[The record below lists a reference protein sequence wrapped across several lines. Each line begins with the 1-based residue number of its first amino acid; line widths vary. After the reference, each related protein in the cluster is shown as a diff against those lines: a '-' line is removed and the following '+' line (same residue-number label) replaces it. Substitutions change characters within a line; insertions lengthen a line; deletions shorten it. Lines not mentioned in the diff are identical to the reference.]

1 MIPKRIL
8 VPDRLRRP
16 PATGWSWID
25 GRFVREHM
33 DHLSREA
40 VLLYFFLSA
49 VADVNGLSFYGDG
62 TVAARL
68 RMPLPSLFQ
77 ARDELLAY
85 DLIAHEPPLTQVL
98 SLPPRC
104 QRRRSEPGGG
114 LMQLGDILRRAIAST
129 HTDQERSSAMKVGLW
144 AEIRRLAEIEKLS
157 ARVISR
163 RLHCSWR
170 TVAQALELEQPP
182 ARPVPSRVSRL
193 DPYKAK
199 IDALLAKYPELSAVR
214 IHEEIAR
221 GPDGY
226 TGSVITVRRYVRSI
240 RPARGRVYQ
249 EVHYEPAQAM
259 QVDWGE
265 CGRVQVGNT
274 TRKVSVLV
282 AVLCYSRM
290 TYIEFTLSQ
299 RKAEF
304 YRCLVHAL
312 EFFGASPR
320 AIIFDNLKT
329 AVINGSGRAAC
340 FHPEF
345 LALCGHY
352 YLQPIACER
361 RDPESKG
368 IVEAKV
374 RYVKHNALAGRS
386 DELVRFEDYVAFA
399 PRWRDEIANVRTH
412 ETTRERPVD
421 RFQQERSLLRAL
433 PTIPFDTD
441 EIVPAVV
448 SPHARIEFDAN
459 RYSVPPHLVRQTV
472 TIRADGHEVRILH
485 QGQVV
490 AQHVRCYQR
499 RQLIVLP
506 DHRLAALTMSRRSR
520 SSALEQAFDALG
532 PEARQ
537 FHLGLKRQPVKTGVH
552 LRRLLGL
559 ARVYGSAEVLSA
571 IAKALEFAAYDAAY
585 VENLLLAERRRRQL
599 PTPTLPTPQRRELID
614 DIELEPA
621 DPAVYDRFCNTT
633 DEDSHGTT

>member
-1 MIPKRIL
+1 
-8 VPDRLRRP
+8 
-16 PATGWSWID
+16 
-25 GRFVREHM
+25 
-33 DHLSREA
+33 
-40 VLLYFFLSA
+40 
-49 VADVNGLSFYGDG
+49 
-62 TVAARL
+62 
-68 RMPLPSLFQ
+68 
-77 ARDELLAY
+77 
-85 DLIAHEPPLTQVL
+85 
-98 SLPPRC
+98 
-104 QRRRSEPGGG
+104 
-114 LMQLGDILRRAIAST
+114 
-129 HTDQERSSAMKVGLW
+129 MKVALW
-144 AEIRRLAEIEKLS
+144 AEIRRLSEIEKLS
-157 ARVISR
+157 GWAIAR
-163 RLHCSWR
+163 RLHCSR
-170 TVAQALELEQPP
+170 HTVAAALKLQQPP
-182 ARPVPSRVSRL
+182 ASTRARRANRL
-193 DPYKAK
+193 DPYMER
-199 IDALLAKYPELSAVR
+199 IHELLAKYPDLSAVR
-214 IHEEIAR
+214 IREEIAR
-221 GPDGY
+221 GPEGY
-226 TGSVITVRRYVRSI
+226 SGSTSLLRRYLRHI
-240 RPARGRVYQ
+240 RPHRGRVYQ

-265 CGRVQVGNT
+265 CGRVQIGNT

-290 TYIEFTLSQ
+290 TYIEFTLAQ

-312 EFFGASPR
+312 EFFEASPR

-374 RYVKHNALAGRS
+374 RYVKHNALAGRG

-412 ETTRERPVD
+412 ETTRERPID
-421 RFQQERSLLRAL
+421 CFQHERSLLRAL
-433 PTIPFDTD
+433 PRIPFDTD

-448 SPHARIEFDAN
+448 SPHARVEFDAN
-459 RYSVPPHLVRQTV
+459 RYSVPPRLVRQTV

-490 AQHVRCYQR
+490 ARHVRCYER

-520 SSALEQAFDALG
+520 STALEQAFDALG
-532 PEARQ
+532 PEARE
-537 FHLGLKRQPVKTGVH
+537 FHLGLNRQPVKTGVH
-552 LRRLLGL
+552 LRRLLSL
-559 ARVYGSAEVLSA
+559 ARLYGAAELLGA
-571 IAKALEFAAYDAAY
+571 ISRALELATYDAAY

-599 PTPTLPTPQRRELID
+599 PTPTLPTPRRRELID
-614 DIELEPA
+614 EIELEPA
-621 DPAVYDRFCNTT
+621 DPAIYDRFCDDTE
-633 DEDSHGTT
+633 ED